1 MYGKKMS
8 KKMICGL
15 LTGWLLLTGAPTM
28 GETAAVTGSF
38 DSRVYPG
45 RLDKYNALRVYNV
58 EGEYDVPYVSAQ
70 EYLSLLYNG
79 NVTFQSGEGNR
90 VFTASR
96 NGVGVEFDVENG
108 KISSK
113 DWDAFFGSYGERA
126 LPNGILLPEEFNA
139 QAVSR
144 KNPSQ
149 ETAATGFDID
159 LKSYGLSMT
168 AHDGQLL
175 VPFAVLQNVF
185 AMPRGDNS
193 LSFNGDHFYDISQ
206 PVIGHIYGHSLNPY
220 IKQNPY
226 ADAYYSGKFS
236 KEKEIPPAYARYAY
250 GTTCLLFDLYYGH
263 KVEKGIESFDKYFE
277 QNGLKEGL
285 LSTDA
290 KRNSEAFLDVVYK
303 LFDSGHDSVLLSHS
317 VFDTGSYINTAKV
330 ITAYGGMEPTMKALQ
345 KLSYKVAD
353 KGVNFLNGETG
364 TYEQYQAACKE
375 LQLDPILLTYIFRD
389 DSGKP
394 FKYWLEQAQEFAKV
408 RGTKDENIELDP
420 SAERMQSED
429 TNRLFTVKSHI
440 ESLKPADF
448 GTSRVDII
456 GDTAFIYFE
465 EFTENGQEATF
476 YYRMPNEAVYDTST
490 FGLFYDAFAKIQ
502 QSPKV
507 KKVVIDLSNNGGGN
521 VGALTAILG
530 FMSPDGEVNLTYF
543 HTLNQNYCSEWYHVD
558 TNLDGKFDAN
568 DGFGGQYDFYILT
581 SGFSYSCANALPF
594 FAQTSGLAKIIG
606 EQPGGGD
613 CAVAPFLDAYGHV
626 ANMSGWNKLGRMTDG
641 KFVSDEHSVKVDYP
655 FGDQADK
662 LYFNYKGIAEW
673 LNGK

>member
-1 MYGKKMS
+1 MYGKERS
-8 KKMICGL
+8 KKWICSL
-15 LTGWLLLTGAPTM
+15 LTGWLLVTGTPTM
-28 GETAAVTGSF
+28 GEAVEVTGSY
-38 DSRVYPG
+38 DSRVYIS
-45 RLDKYNALRVYNV
+45 RLDKYNTLRVYHV
-58 EGEYDVPYVSAQ
+58 EGEYGVPYVSAQ
-70 EYLSLLYNG
+70 EYLYLLYDG
-79 NVTFQSGEGNR
+79 HVAFQSDEGGR

-96 NGVGVEFDVENG
+96 NHVGVEFDVEKG
-108 KISSK
+108 KLTCK
-113 DWDAFFGSYGERA
+113 DWDAFFGSYGDRA
-126 LPNGILLPEEFNA
+126 LPNGILLPQEFNA

-144 KNPSQ
+144 KNPSR
-149 ETAATGFDID
+149 ETAAKGFDID
-159 LKSYGLSMT
+159 LQAYGLSMT
-168 AHDGQLL
+168 THEGKLL
-175 VPFAVLQNVF
+175 LPFAVLQNVF
-185 AMPRGDNS
+185 AVPSGANI

-206 PVIGHIYGHSLNPY
+206 PVIGYIYGHSLNPY

-226 ADAYYSGKFS
+226 ANAYYSGKFS

-263 KVEKGIESFDKYFE
+263 KAEKGIESFDQYFE

-290 KRNSEAFLDVVYK
+290 RDNSDAFLDVVYK
-303 LFDSGHDSVLLSHS
+303 LFDSGHDSVQLSHS

-330 ITAYGGMEPTMKALQ
+330 ITAYGGIEPTIKALQ

-394 FKYWLEQAQEFAKV
+394 FKYWLEQAQEYAKI
-408 RGTKDENIELDP
+408 RGTKEENIELDP
-420 SAERMQSED
+420 RVERMQSKD
-429 TNRLFTVKSHI
+429 TDRLFKAKSHI
-440 ESLKPADF
+440 ESLKPDDF
-448 GTSRVDII
+448 GSSRVDII
-456 GDTAFIYFE
+456 DDTAFIYFE
-465 EFTENGQEATF
+465 RFSESGKEDSF
-476 YYRMPNEAVYDTST
+476 YYRMPDETVYDASS

-507 KKVVIDLSNNGGGN
+507 KKVVIDLSNNGGGHA
-521 VGALTAILG
+521 GALTAILG
-530 FMSPDGEVNLTYF
+530 FLSPDGEVNLSYF

-558 TNLDGKFDAN
+558 TNLDGKFDDH

-594 FAQTSGLAKIIG
+594 FAQTGGLAKIIG

-613 CAVAPFLDAYGHV
+613 CVVTPFLDAYGHV
-626 ANMSGWNKLGRMTDG
+626 ANMSGWKKLGRMTEG
-641 KFVSDEHSVKVDYP
+641 KFTSDEHSVKVDYP
-655 FGDQADK
+655 FGDQADN

-673 LNGK
+673 LSQK